1 MVHRNILSARTRV
14 NWLINASVF
23 SAGLVAAISGLYFL
37 FVPSGG
43 YQGGR
48 NAFYGVKILLERL
61 TWSDL
66 HTWGGV
72 LMISFVMLHIVIHW
86 DWIKMMAKRMFNS
99 LRQRG
104 SSMSKGAIVNMLID
118 TLIAASFTTS
128 ALSGIYFLFAPTGGF
143 QGGRNPG
150 WDPDFLWSRITWD
163 LIHTWAG
170 VVFIA
175 AAVIHFAIHWRWIKK
190 VTLRFFQF
198 RRVKAD
204 PQAASATV

>member
-1 MVHRNILSARTRV
+1 MSSQSNISTKTRM
-14 NWLINASVF
+14 NWLINAGVF
-23 SAGLVAAISGLYFL
+23 MGGVVAAISGLYFL

-48 NAFYGVKILLERL
+48 NAFYRVRFLFDRS
-61 TWSDL
+61 TWSDI

-72 LMISFVMLHIVIHW
+72 LMICVVMLHIAIHW

-104 SSMSKGAIVNMLID
+104 SSMSKGAIVNILID

-150 WDPDFLWSRITWD
+150 WDPNFLWSRTTWD

-198 RRVKAD
+198 RKLQPKPKSFSIVN
-204 PQAASATV
+204 